1 MLLAGFFPVNAAEIE
16 REICPEGGV
25 KLKRQFTFGE
35 MAWFLLCERESR
47 RGGPRESEATGM
59 PLPKTTLY
67 AAFAAAAIVIVF
79 IGTARAQRAAS
90 LERYKIRP
98 NKIFVAGISSGG
110 AMAVQMSVAYSRLFK
125 GAAIYAG
132 IPYQCAQDSEA
143 TALTTCEEDEPAID
157 LAALETI
164 TRNYAKQHLIDPLSF
179 LRQQRVYLWSGIID
193 VTVRQPVMD
202 LLDTY
207 YQDFHAHVFQYD
219 NTFNAAHGW
228 ESPYGPNPCDVED
241 SPFIVLC
248 HDSDRIGGS
257 GSQVYDSEQVWLS
270 EFFGKLSPKNDGT
283 LAGAVVP
290 FDQNEFS
297 SDGAAADIGMDA
309 TGYAFVPADCAAS
322 KRCGLVLALHGC
334 NQYHGEIGS
343 QFIDDSGINQ
353 WADTNHIVV
362 VYPQTIEM
370 ASNPAGCW
378 DWWGYLNHPDYAQ
391 KSGPQMQALY
401 RMVNRASG
409 RID

>member
-1 MLLAGFFPVNAAEIE
+1 
-16 REICPEGGV
+16 
-25 KLKRQFTFGE
+25 
-35 MAWFLLCERESR
+35 
-47 RGGPRESEATGM
+47 M
-59 PLPKTTLY
+59 PLRRSVLLKTITV
-67 AAFAAAAIVIVF
+67 AIVCTLF
-79 IGTARAQRAAS
+79 GTAGAQTAAP
-90 LERYKIRP
+90 LPTFRIKP

-125 GAAIYAG
+125 GAAVYAG

-157 LAALETI
+157 LAPLETI

-207 YQDFHAHVFQYD
+207 YKDFHAHIFQYD

-248 HDSDRIGGS
+248 HDSDRTGGN

-270 EFFGKLSPKNDGT
+270 EFFGKLNPKNDGT
-283 LAGAVVP
+283 LAGTVAP

-297 SDGAAADIGMDA
+297 SDGAAADIGMDT
-309 TGYAFVPADCAAS
+309 TGYAFIPADCAAG

-353 WADTNHIVV
+353 WADTNRIVV

-391 KSGPQMQALY
+391 KSGPQMRALY

-409 RID
+409 RTD

>member
-1 MLLAGFFPVNAAEIE
+1 MPFRKIILHSTI
-16 REICPEGGV
+16 
-25 KLKRQFTFGE
+25 TFVI
-35 MAWFLLCERESR
+35 
-47 RGGPRESEATGM
+47 
-59 PLPKTTLY
+59 
-67 AAFAAAAIVIVF
+67 AFAVG
-79 IGTARAQRAAS
+79 GTARAQGAAPLPS
-90 LERYKIRP
+90 FKIKP

-157 LAALETI
+157 LAPLETI
-164 TRNYAKQHLIDPLSF
+164 TRTYAKQHLIDPLNF
-179 LRQQRVYLWSGIID
+179 LAQQRVYLWSGIID

-202 LLDTY
+202 LLNTY
-207 YQDFHAHVFQYD
+207 YKDFHAHVFRYD
-219 NTFNAAHGW
+219 NNFNAAHGW
-228 ESPYGPNPCDVED
+228 ESPYGPNPCNVED

-248 HDSDRIGGS
+248 HDSDMTNGT

-270 EFFGKLSPKNDGT
+270 EFFGKLNPKNDGT
-283 LAGAVVP
+283 LAGTVVP

-297 SDGAAADIGMDA
+297 SDGVAADIGMDT
-309 TGYAFVPADCAAS
+309 TGFAFVPADCAAG
-322 KRCGLVLALHGC
+322 KRCGFILALHGC

-343 QFIDDSGINQ
+343 QFIDDAGINQ
-353 WADTNHIVV
+353 WADTNRIVV
-362 VYPQTIEM
+362 IYPQTIM
-370 ASNPAGCW
+370 TASNPAGCW

-401 RMVNRASG
+401 QMVNRGSG
-409 RID
+409 RKD